1 MKKTILAAAA
11 LAALAATGAA
21 AQQGQGPRQAQ
32 PLTRAAVE
40 ARVDAA
46 FARSDADRDGFIS
59 QEEARARAEAFR
71 AERPE
76 RQGQRREA
84 RAERRAERFAR
95 LDADRDGSISRAEF
109 EAAPALGGDRAGRR
123 EARME
128 RRASRH
134 GLRAN
139 RGGIGGGMFARLG
152 LRQFEAAD
160 ANRDGRVSRE
170 EARSGALALFAR
182 VDTDRD
188 GTISLEER
196 RAAREAMGHR
206 RGQGRRG

>member
-1 MKKTILAAAA
+1 MKKMILAGAA
-11 LAALAATGAA
+11 LAALAASGAA
-21 AQQGQGPRQAQ
+21 AQGQGPREAQ
-32 PLTRAAVE
+32 QLTRAAVE

-46 FARSDADRDGFIS
+46 FARSDTDRDGFIS

-71 AERPE
+71 AERRE
-76 RQGQRREA
+76 RQGERRDA
-84 RAERRAERFAR
+84 RIERRAERFAR

-109 EAAPALGGDRAGRR
+109 EAPPASGGARAGRR

-128 RRASRH
+128 RRAARH
-134 GLRAN
+134 GLRVN
-139 RGGIGGGMFARLG
+139 RGGMGGGMFARLG
-152 LRQFEAAD
+152 LRQFETAD

-182 VDTDRD
+182 VDTDGD
-188 GTISLEER
+188 GTISMEER